1 MGTESLKQLG
11 GAVNDAMARAVPSE
25 EAARAG
31 RAAFLRQVHRPVR
44 RSPAFVLVGAAA
56 TVVVLALAWMPLR
69 RARTTVGFVAGEVP
83 GEVGALLETQ
93 ARPLPL
99 RFDEGSRIELDPRSQ
114 LRVAEF
120 GKTKARVQLHRGHA
134 ALAIQKGKGR
144 AWAVEAGP
152 FAVNVTGTRFSVD
165 WQPEQQ
171 RMEVVL
177 VEGSVTVT
185 GTCLKDARKMVAPQR
200 LVALCDEAPVAFE
213 AAKAAATRTP
223 ESEPMPASPKRVA
236 MANNLWWQL
245 AKAGRY
251 QEALAHAKAAGFV
264 GLCRTASAAELL
276 DLGDAAR
283 LAGDVTAAEQALGI
297 LNKRFPHSPQ
307 SALATFHLGRLA
319 FDQNQ
324 NYEAAALHFTR
335 YLADNPQGAL
345 VGDAWGRLL
354 QARQRMSL
362 TDSGSQAA
370 AHDDARAYLARFPNG
385 PYAGL
390 ARRLLSQ

>member
-11 GAVNDAMARAVPSE
+11 GAVNDAMGKALPSDV
-25 EAARAG
+25 AARAG
-31 RAAFLRQVHRPVR
+31 RAAFLRQVHQPVR
-44 RSPAFVLVGAAA
+44 RSPTLVLVGAAA
-56 TVVVLALAWMPLR
+56 TVLVLALTWIPLR
-69 RARTTVGFVAGEVP
+69 RAPTNVGFVAGELP

-93 ARPLPL
+93 ARSLPL
-99 RFDEGSRIELDPRSQ
+99 QFNEGSRIELQPRSQ

-120 GKTKARVQLHRGHA
+120 GKTKARVQLHRGLA
-134 ALAIQKGKGR
+134 SLAIQRGRGR

-165 WQPEQQ
+165 WQPERQ

-185 GTCLKDARKMVAPQR
+185 GTCLKDARNMVAPQR

-213 AAKAAATRTP
+213 AAKAPVTRAP
-223 ESEPMPASPKRVA
+223 EVEPMPAAPRR
-236 MANNLWWQL
+236 MAAADNLWWQL

-251 QEALAHAKAAGFV
+251 PEALAHAKAAGFV
-264 GLCRTASAAELL
+264 AVCRRASAAELL

-283 LAGDVTAAEQALGI
+283 LAGDAAAAELALGI

-319 FDQNQ
+319 FDQDQ
-324 NYEAAALHFTR
+324 NYETAARHFAK

-354 QARQRMSL
+354 QARQRVSHK
-362 TDSGSQAA
+362 DPASEAA
-370 AHDDARAYLARFPNG
+370 AHQDALAYLARFPHG

-390 ARRLLSQ
+390 ARRLLRQ